1 MGPGVHGERTRDL
14 RLHPWVSH
22 GCPVR
27 AVMRAAAA
35 VAGGEDSSVDGL
47 AVGFWDGRVVVVV
60 MMGIVERGWG
70 CRGRHDV
77 GQLLVEE
84 QGAFEGAL

>member
-27 AVMRAAAA
+27 AVMRA
-35 VAGGEDSSVDGL
+35 VTGGEDSSVDGL
-47 AVGFWDGRVVVVV
+47 AVGLRDGRVVVVV
-60 MMGIVERGWG
+60 MVGIVERGWG

-84 QGAFEGAL
+84 QRAFEIAL